1 MGIGERPYG
10 IIAIKFQ
17 KERHPVEL
25 QPENSFDD
33 LLATRAAACGERAA
47 ILGLNRAPLS
57 YARLYELAAATVRDL
72 NRMGIGR
79 GDRVAIVLP
88 NGPEMASA
96 FIGVAAGC
104 ASAPLNPAYLLDDFD
119 FYLTD
124 LEARA
129 VIVLNGWE
137 TPARDVAHRR
147 GIRLIELTPDP
158 AVSGM
163 FTLQGDSGDPP
174 AQPGFGHPDDPGL
187 ILHTSGTTSR
197 PKMVPLTQAN
207 LCASAEHIRKTLQL
221 TPGDRCLNVMPLFH
235 IHGLMAAV
243 MATLTAGGSVFCT
256 PGFNSA
262 RFFEWFETAGPTW
275 YTAVPTMHQA
285 VLAQAPGYIDSIRK
299 QPLRFV
305 RSSSASLPPSVMSAL
320 EDTFGA
326 PVIEAYGMT
335 EAAHQMA
342 SNPLPPRPRK
352 PGSVGVAAGPEVAIM
367 GGEGELLT
375 NGLTGEI
382 VIRGPNVMMGYHNN
396 PSANTGAFSGG
407 WFRTGDEGYFDPD
420 GYLYITGRLK
430 EMINRGGEKVAP
442 REVDEVFLEHPAIVQ
457 AVTFGVRHPT
467 LGEDVATAVV
477 LRSGAAVDLHELRR
491 YALDRLAPHK
501 APSRVI
507 AVNEIPKGP
516 TGKLQR
522 IGLADRLSNELRVA
536 YAPPATELEEALAR
550 MWTELLGTTEIGRED
565 NFFALGGDSLQATQL
580 IARISTAFEIDLP
593 VGSIFRNPTLIEQAV
608 LVEDLLVAQLE
619 ESDGL
624 DEAVP
629 PDALAG
635 TIKS

>member
-1 MGIGERPYG
+1 M
-10 IIAIKFQ
+10 
-17 KERHPVEL
+17 EL

-33 LLATRAAACGERAA
+33 LLAARAAACGERAA
-47 ILGLNRAPLS
+47 IAGLNREPLS
-57 YARLYELAAATVRDL
+57 YARLYELTVATVRNL

-104 ASAPLNPAYLLDDFD
+104 ASAPLNPAYLVDDFD

-129 VIVLNGWE
+129 LIVLEGWE
-137 TPARDVAHRR
+137 TPARDVAHRH

-158 AVSGM
+158 AVSGF
-163 FTLQGDSGDPP
+163 FTLQGDFGEPP
-174 AQPGFGHPDDPGL
+174 ARPGFGHPEDPGL

-221 TPGDRCLNVMPLFH
+221 TPEDRCLNVMPLFH
-235 IHGLMAAV
+235 IHGLMAAL

-262 RFFEWFETAGPTW
+262 RFFEWFKTAEPTW

-285 VLAQAPGYIDSIRK
+285 VLAQAPGHLDSIRK
-299 QPLRFV
+299 RPLRFV

-320 EDTFGA
+320 EETFGA

-367 GGEGELLT
+367 DGQGELLA

-396 PSANTGAFSGG
+396 PSANSGAFSGG

-442 REVDEVFLEHPAIVQ
+442 REVDEVFLEHPAIAQ

-477 LRSGAAVDLHELRR
+477 LQSGATVELHELRR

-501 APSRVI
+501 APSLVI

-522 IGLADRLSNELRVA
+522 IGLADRLADEMRVA
-536 YAPPATELEEALAR
+536 YAPPATDLEVALAR
-550 MWTELLGTTEIGRED
+550 IWTELLGKTEIGRED

-580 IARISTAFEIDLP
+580 ITRISIVFEIELP
-593 VGSIFRNPTLIEQAV
+593 VGSIFRNPTLIEQAM

-619 ESDGL
+619 GADGL
-624 DEAVP
+624 NDEEGP
-629 PDALAG
+629 PDAAAA